1 MQNERSFDVAP
12 DPTVQANSA
21 AGMPPPQA
29 TSVRAAAPPQGAPIS
44 LRASPYVLPT
54 QARRGLWKVIA
65 IGLVLVLGVVGGI
78 IALITQLGRQ
88 QQVQSGEYSVI
99 KLPLGDLTDTSI
111 PIEDATSLKIN
122 GQLDVSGSIVLSP
135 SAQPKNP
142 LIGQLYFDQTSNKL
156 SYYDGQQFLTV
167 GGQSTGTS
175 TQTPNT
181 TNNVANVTNIL
192 GGSGNSQTG
201 VELQATAPGTQQ
213 TGNFNISGIGQV
225 GTLKTTVV
233 KTDGQALFVNPTV
246 IDTTLPTGVDTTLG
260 SSVVGTSIAAGP
272 GWQGVLSATKVT
284 TGDLGGTLKS
294 LSVYLTGGTGSGHVQ
309 LAIYDDDGNVPS
321 QPSSLLAS
329 SAITSLVPN
338 GVTTVTMPNI
348 SLSANSTYWLAVN
361 TDDNTVGRPYVGG
374 TKASC
379 FATKTFGS
387 MLSPFG
393 GCFFDNNAYTIY
405 GTYTTTAS
413 PGGVSKAQLS
423 IGSSGQVLLQN
434 DIDSDKAFQI
444 QNASGSTTLFNVDTV
459 NNRIAIGKASAS
471 YKLDIAGGDINL
483 SNGRSVRFGG
493 VQALSMNGSGSVTS
507 LTNFQSGGSVSVQAA
522 NFYVQDADATHQ
534 NLAINSNGGAT
545 FSNRVDSST
554 GFQVQN
560 AAGQNLIAADT
571 STGSVA
577 LTGRATGTISV
588 ATAANTGVTGDI
600 TIKTGDSS
608 TTASGDITIDAGT
621 GVVSGTVVSD
631 KTFES
636 GTEHVVDWFN
646 TTVATTT
653 AQAHSGAQS
662 LSVTMNS
669 SFWGIQEDQNF
680 ALTPVTPGHNYHFS
694 FWVRAGTNPRNI
706 GSHVTWTGTGGQT
719 TTLQMVT
726 DSTTGWTEVTGNG
739 VAPAGATSVY
749 FVVSG
754 SGTSA
759 GEVHYFDD
767 MSVTDLSSSSATSV
781 LRLGD
786 TNAQIVNIGNL
797 NQIGATTIKGG
808 SGIDIQSGA
817 SSITMSGGVINITGN
832 AASNLTTTAG
842 ALTINSAAA
851 ASWGVSQASSGV
863 GGNLTLHAG
872 TGGTDANNDGGDLIL
887 QGGNKNGTGIGG
899 SVVVKPQSDATDAFQ
914 VQNSSGV
921 AFLVADTTAMK
932 ISVTGTT
939 TTFASLTLAN
949 AHFASTQTNP
959 PTIGTPS
966 NCGVTPTAVVTAGST
981 DTAGSFV
988 ITTGSGGT
996 SSTCDVVFTFNR
1008 PYGAA
1013 PKSIMVVGKGDAASA
1028 ARQAYVVSSNT
1039 TSFTLSFGASAAGA
1053 NNTPY
1058 SFSYWVVE

>member
-21 AGMPPPQA
+21 AGVPPPQA
-29 TSVRAAAPPQGAPIS
+29 TSVRAAAPPQGAPIA
-44 LRASPYVLPT
+44 LRASPYVLPA
-54 QARRGLWKVIA
+54 QARRSLWKVIA
-65 IGLVLVLGVVGGI
+65 IGLALALGVVGGI

-122 GQLDVSGSIVLSP
+122 GQLDVSGSMVFSP

-142 LIGQLYFDQTSNKL
+142 LIGQLYFDQTSNRL
-156 SYYDGQQFLTV
+156 SYYDGQQFLTL

-175 TQTPNT
+175 TQTTNT
-181 TNNVANVTNIL
+181 TNNVTNVTNIL

-201 VELQATAPGTQQ
+201 VELQATAPGAQQ
-213 TGNFNISGIGQV
+213 TGSFNVSGTGQV
-225 GTLKTTVV
+225 GALKT
-233 KTDGQALFVNPTV
+233 PT
-246 IDTTLPTGVDTTLG
+246 IENN
-260 SSVVGTSIAAGP
+260 GP
-272 GWQGVLSATKVT
+272 V
-284 TGDLGGTLKS
+284 
-294 LSVYLTGGTGSGHVQ
+294 
-309 LAIYDDDGNVPS
+309 
-321 QPSSLLAS
+321 
-329 SAITSLVPN
+329 
-338 GVTTVTMPNI
+338 
-348 SLSANSTYWLAVN
+348 
-361 TDDNTVGRPYVGG
+361 
-374 TKASC
+374 
-379 FATKTFGS
+379 
-387 MLSPFG
+387 
-393 GCFFDNNAYTIY
+393 
-405 GTYTTTAS
+405 
-413 PGGVSKAQLS
+413 
-423 IGSSGQVLLQN
+423 
-434 DIDSDKAFQI
+434 
-444 QNASGSTTLFNVDTV
+444 
-459 NNRIAIGKASAS
+459 
-471 YKLDIAGGDINL
+471 
-483 SNGRSVRFGG
+483 SVR
-493 VQALSMNGSGSVTS
+493 S
-507 LTNFQSGGSVSVQAA
+507 
-522 NFYVQDADATHQ
+522 
-534 NLAINSNGGAT
+534 
-545 FSNRVDSST
+545 DS
-554 GFQVQN
+554 FFVQN
-560 AAGQNLIAADT
+560 TSGQNLIAADA
-571 STGSVA
+571 SAGSLA
-577 LTGRATGTISV
+577 LTGLGTGTISV
-588 ATAANTGVTGDI
+588 STAANTGVTGNI
-600 TIKTGDSS
+600 VIKSGDSS
-608 TTASGDITIDAGT
+608 TTASGDITIDAGS
-621 GVVSGTVVSD
+621 GIVSGTVVST

-636 GTEHVVDWFN
+636 GTDHMVDWFN
-646 TTVATTT
+646 TTVAQSS
-653 AQAHSGAQS
+653 AQAHTGTHS
-662 LSVTMNS
+662 LGVTMND

-680 ALTPVTPGHNYHFS
+680 ALTTVVPGHNYHFS
-694 FWVRAGTNPRNI
+694 FWVKAGTNPRSI
-706 GSHVTWTGTGGQT
+706 SARAIWVSTGGQST
-719 TTLQMVT
+719 VLQAVV

-739 VAPAGATSVY
+739 VAPPGATNVY
-749 FVVSG
+749 FSVSN
-754 SGTSA
+754 SGMTP

-767 MSVTDLSSSSATSV
+767 FSITDLSSSSATSV
-781 LRLGD
+781 LHLGD
-786 TNAQIVNIGNL
+786 TNAQIVNLGNL
-797 NQIGATTIKGG
+797 NQIGATTIRGG

-851 ASWGVSQASSGV
+851 ASWGVGQASSGV

-959 PTIGTPS
+959 PTIGVPS

-981 DTAGSFV
+981 DTAGSFA